1 MPILA
6 ASFLLLCRA
15 NHDNVFLLFVLLL
28 LLLVLCSLSC
38 IVRPLYVL
46 FLQFALR
53 FIIVLCLSVF
63 CFSLVYFHHEEWQ
76 SGRSGSLTEARMVFR
91 M

>member
-1 MPILA
+1 M
-6 ASFLLLCRA
+6 
-15 NHDNVFLLFVLLL
+15 
-28 LLLVLCSLSC
+28 
-38 IVRPLYVL
+38 L
-46 FLQFALR
+46 FLQFGLR

-91 M
+91 MKGVVFGLLIVLFLVCFVRMSHSLFLEFECTSNMILQFVFV